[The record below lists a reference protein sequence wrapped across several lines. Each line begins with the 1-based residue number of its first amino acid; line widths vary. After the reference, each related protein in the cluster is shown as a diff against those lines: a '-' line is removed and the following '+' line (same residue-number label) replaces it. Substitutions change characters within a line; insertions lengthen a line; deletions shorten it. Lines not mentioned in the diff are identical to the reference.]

1 MKDNKLEV
9 GDELYYIAGM
19 DSTMYYAG
27 KIDRVTKTL
36 AFVGD
41 TKYRIALSTNYSE
54 PCTARPGDSGYTSRL
69 YYLLTDEKK
78 IELKNSHARRKLE
91 SAFVDQCGKDVYST
105 VRRLTDSQISRIV
118 EILKEDKGA

>member
-27 KIDRVTKTL
+27 KIGRVTKTL

-41 TKYRIALSTNYSE
+41 TKYRIGIENRYTGDPY
-54 PCTARPGDSGYTSRL
+54 TVKPGDRGG
-69 YYLLTDEKK
+69 
-78 IELKNSHARRKLE
+78 
-91 SAFVDQCGKDVYST
+91 V
-105 VRRLTDSQISRIV
+105 
-118 EILKEDKGA
+118 